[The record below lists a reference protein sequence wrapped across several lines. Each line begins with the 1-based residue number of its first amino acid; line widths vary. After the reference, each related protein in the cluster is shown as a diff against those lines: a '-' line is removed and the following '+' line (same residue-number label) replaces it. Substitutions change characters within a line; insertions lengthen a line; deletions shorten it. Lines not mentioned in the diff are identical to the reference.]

1 MPGNV
6 FLPSLISGLARDSV
20 VNITVLVTLDQSDLT
35 DWTGQIPESIMR
47 DVDQGLRRVLGL

>member
-1 MPGNV
+1 M
-6 FLPSLISGLARDSV
+6 

-47 DVDQGLRRVLGL
+47 DVDQDLRRVLGL